1 MKNILITG
9 GSGFIGTNLVNY
21 LNRKNFSITN
31 LDKQSIV
38 STPEK
43 FKQETT
49 KYKFYKVNIDN
60 IKKIRPILLK
70 NYNTII
76 HLAAESHVDRSIDN
90 PKNFYLGNINSTI
103 NFYNEINN
111 LVKKNKIKKP
121 NIIHISTD
129 EVYGSVKKGNT
140 KENSKIFTSSPYSA
154 SKASSENIA
163 QFYLETYGLNIC
175 ILRITNNFGPF
186 QFPEKLIPKIIL
198 RAFDKKKIPIY
209 GKGKNIREWIYVE
222 DTCEAI
228 YLIIKNFQN
237 KEVFNIGSNIRL
249 DNLMVSKIILKQL
262 KYSNKNLIFVKDRPG
277 HDLRY
282 ALNST
287 SFRKRYKWRNKH
299 SFNKG
304 IKKTI
309 SWYKNNKSWLSEIKK
324 KYKDKRL
331 GSL

>member
-21 LNRKNFSITN
+21 LNKKNFSITN
-31 LDKQSIV
+31 IDKQSVV

-43 FKQETT
+43 FKT
-49 KYKFYKVNIDN
+49 KTNRYKFYKANINN
-60 IKKIRPILLK
+60 IKKIRRILLN

-76 HLAAESHVDRSIDN
+76 HLAAESHVDRSIDS
-90 PKNFYLGNINSTI
+90 PKKFFLENINSTI

-111 LVKKNKIKKP
+111 LVKKNVIKKP

-129 EVYGSVKKGNT
+129 EVYGSVKKGAS
-140 KENSKIFTSSPYSA
+140 KEKSMIFTSSPYSA

-175 ILRITNNFGPF
+175 ILRITNNYGPF
-186 QFPEKLIPKIIL
+186 QFPEKFIPKIIL
-198 RAFDKKKIPIY
+198 RVFDKKKIPIY
-209 GKGKNIREWIYVE
+209 GKGNNIREWIYVE

-228 YLIIKNFQN
+228 YLLLKNFKN
-237 KEVFNIGSNIRL
+237 KKILNIGSNQRL
-249 DNLMVSKIILKQL
+249 NNLAVSEIILKQL
-262 KYSNKNLIFVKDRPG
+262 AYSKKNLIFVKDRPG

-287 SFRKRYKWRNKH
+287 NFRKKFKWKNKH
-299 SFNKG
+299 NFKTG
-304 IKKTI
+304 IRKTI
-309 SWYKNNKSWLSEIKK
+309 NWYKNNKIWLNEIKK

-331 GSL
+331 GSI

>member
-21 LNRKNFSITN
+21 LNKKNFYITN
-31 LDKQSIV
+31 LDKQSLV

-43 FKQETT
+43 FKKKLTR
-49 KYKFYKVNIDN
+49 YKFYKININ
-60 IKKIRPILLK
+60 NVKKIRPILLK
-70 NYNTII
+70 NYDAII
-76 HLAAESHVDRSIDN
+76 HLAAESHVDRSIDS
-90 PKNFYLGNINSTI
+90 PKNFFFENVNSTI

-129 EVYGSVKKGNT
+129 EVYGSVKEGES

-163 QFYLETYGLNIC
+163 QFYSETYDLNIC

-186 QFPEKLIPKIIL
+186 QHPEKFIPKIIL
-198 RAFDKKKIPIY
+198 RVFDNKKIPIY

-228 YLIIKNFQN
+228 YLVLKNFKN
-237 KEVFNIGSNIRL
+237 KEVLNIGSNQRL
-249 DNLMVSKIILKQL
+249 NNLKVSKIILDRL
-262 KYSNKNLIFVKDRPG
+262 KYSNKNLIFIKDRPG

-282 ALNST
+282 ALDST
-287 SFRKRYKWRNKH
+287 IFRKKFKWTNKYN
-299 SFNKG
+299 FNTG

-309 SWYKNNKSWLSEIKK
+309 SWYKNNKDWLNEIKK

-331 GSL
+331 GSI